1 MNTLR
6 LPARLA
12 DPRQAVA
19 INADLRSRRVTL
31 DWSDLRD
38 ASDEALAAL
47 LDGLDLVSEAD
58 VLGLDSMN
66 AVPDAIMAAVDRL
79 LPDQRPDAAPAV
91 GPVSPGAEGVEVWRS
106 GEGTKK
112 TRKPPRAQST
122 GRTEKILVAPTPSA
136 LRAEFEAMVVRD
148 LLGPAGGPDEEVDE
162 SSVRSR
168 YVLGALAPQRQRIEP
183 EQDDEL
189 APEDQG
195 SGEDGKTDSTA
206 LQGVS
211 LFPSSFRLT
220 FSVAGDAPGFRI
232 TATWGWYQR
241 RTSEL
246 QADEAGR
253 PRRVWK
259 RSPVEMTSP
268 TMNLVE
274 GPIPPWEVT
283 PLQPGVVVQG
293 LIRRRADTWIV
304 TVFLVNGQ
312 EESDKNRDEC
322 WLFQPSLV
330 VEAPEDAPDSAIFVQ
345 RPQRP
350 RDPVT
355 WAEEH
360 ALEMLYRHQGEFA
373 AGHGVSVHVEPAA
386 GRPHRATCVRTAVVP
401 VGEVAQQSAPTL
413 DEEPLLAA
421 LPLDMSELAALAQ
434 TELAARLAPLPDAYA
449 AWIARQRARASDA
462 TADLA
467 LYRDAAGAAM
477 DRCEATLGRIREGIA
492 LLADDSRAARAF
504 AFANR
509 AMALQRVRSIFTEE
523 ARRGGEPKLED
534 IDVPTN
540 RSWRLF
546 QLAFI
551 LLNLPGLTRL
561 DHPDRTREHDA
572 IADLLWFPTGGGKTE
587 AYLGLTAFTLALRR
601 LQGTIEGR
609 SGEHGVAVLMRY
621 TLRLLTLQQCQ
632 RATTLICACE
642 TIRREDEALWGK
654 EPFRIGLWVGERTTP
669 NKTKDADEWLKRSHG
684 QFNRGAALSGIGSPQ
699 QLTNCPW
706 CGRAIDAGKN
716 IKVITFERGSGRT
729 LVFCGDTYG
738 RCPFSERKAPGEGIP
753 IVVVDEEIYR
763 LLPSLLIGTVD
774 KFALMPWKGTT
785 QTLFGQV
792 AGRCERHGFRSP
804 DLDDSDSHPAK
815 GGLKS
820 AATIPFGPVR
830 PPDLIIQDELHLIS
844 GPLGT
849 LTGLYETA
857 VDQLS
862 SWEVAGKR
870 VRPKVIASTA
880 TTRRARDQVHALFLR
895 EVAVFPPHGLDVGDN
910 FFARH
915 REASEKH
922 PGRRYVGICAPG
934 RRLKAV
940 LIRVYVASLA
950 AAQRLFDLYG
960 RAADPWMTLVGYFN
974 AMREL
979 AGMRRLLDDDVRS
992 RLRDTDKRGL
1002 ARRSTLF
1009 ADELTSRK
1017 SSTDI
1022 PSLLDRLELP
1032 FEAVEP
1038 KVKGAKGAKGT
1049 ERPRPLDALL
1059 ATNMISVG
1067 VDVRRLGLMVVAGQP
1082 KATAEYIQATSR
1094 VGRAWPG
1101 IVFTVFNWAR
1111 PRDLSHYEYFEHYH
1125 ATFYKQVEA
1134 LSVTPFA
1141 PRALDR
1147 GLSGVFVA
1155 LVRLAGLDLNPNDK
1169 ADAVTRQHPLV
1180 DLAIER
1186 IVARA
1191 RLVSGSQT
1199 VGDEVKRQLERRL
1212 DTWLR
1217 EAARSAGGSEL
1228 GYREQR
1234 DGKTRGL
1241 LKSPGGGDWDDFT
1254 CLWSLRDVEPTVSL
1268 VLDDGR
1274 LDDEPVT
1281 LAQEAP

>member
-6 LPARLA
+6 LPSRLDDA
-12 DPRQAVA
+12 RQAA
-19 INADLRSRRVTL
+19 RINADLRARRVSL
-31 DWSDLRD
+31 DWRDVRD
-38 ASDEALAAL
+38 ATDEALAAL
-47 LDGLDLVSEAD
+47 LEAVDLLADAD
-58 VLGLDSMN
+58 VLGLDAMEG
-66 AVPDAIMAAVDRL
+66 VPDAVMETVDRL
-79 LPDQRPDAAPAV
+79 LPDRGPDAAPATAPTPSE
-91 GPVSPGAEGVEVWRS
+91 GESPSIWRS
-106 GEGTKK
+106 GEERAKPRK
-112 TRKPPRAQST
+112 TPRRQST
-122 GRTEKILVAPTPSA
+122 GRPEKILVSPTPAA
-136 LRAEFEAMVVRD
+136 LRAEFEDMVVRD
-148 LLGPAGGPDEEVDE
+148 LLGPAGGPEEEVDE
-162 SSVRSR
+162 GSVRSR
-168 YVLGALAPQRQRIEP
+168 YVLGLLAPLQQRVAP
-183 EQDDEL
+183 EEDEDY
-189 APEDQG
+189 AAEDQG
-195 SGEDGKTDSTA
+195 SGEDGTTDSNA
-206 LQGVS
+206 VQGAS
-211 LFPSSFRLT
+211 MFPSSFGVT
-220 FSVAGDAPGFRI
+220 FSVAGSAPGFRV
-232 TATWGWYQR
+232 TASWGWYQKR
-241 RTSEL
+241 PSEF
-246 QADEAGR
+246 ATEEDGR
-253 PRRVWK
+253 PKRVWK
-259 RSPVEMTSP
+259 RTPVEVTSP

-274 GPIPPWEVT
+274 GPIAPWAVT
-283 PLQPGVVVQG
+283 ARQPDVKVKG
-293 LIRRRADTWIV
+293 LIRRHGEEWIV
-304 TVFLVNGQ
+304 TLFLVNEQQ
-312 EESDKNRDEC
+312 EPDKNRDEA
-322 WLFQPSLV
+322 WLFQAALT
-330 VEAPEDAPDSAIFVQ
+330 VEAPEDAPDPCIFVR
-345 RPQRP
+345 RPSLP

-373 AGHGVSVHVEPAA
+373 TGHGVAVHVDPAP
-386 GRPHRATCVRTAVVP
+386 GRSHCALRIGTRVVP
-401 VGEVAQQSAPTL
+401 AWEVAQQTAPT
-413 DEEPLLAA
+413 DAEEPLLAD
-421 LPLDMSELAALAQ
+421 LTLDMAVLASLPPKD
-434 TELAARLAPLPDAYA
+434 LAARLGPLPDAYG
-449 AWIARQRARASDA
+449 AWIARQRARLDDPSAGLDP
-462 TADLA
+462 
-467 LYRDAAGAAM
+467 YRDAVLTAL
-477 DRCEATLGRIREGIA
+477 DRCEAALRRIREGIT
-492 LLADDSRAARAF
+492 LLLEDPSAARAF

-509 AMALQRVRSIFTEE
+509 AMALQRVRTLFTEE
-523 ARRGGEPKLED
+523 TRRGGEPKLDEL
-534 IDVPTN
+534 DVPPN

-572 IADLLWFPTGGGKTE
+572 TADLLWFPTGGGKTE
-587 AYLGLTAFTLALRR
+587 AYLGLTAYTLALRR

-632 RATTLICACE
+632 RATALICACE
-642 TIRREDEALWGK
+642 TIRREDDKLWGR

-669 NKTKDADEWLKRSHG
+669 NKTADADEWLKRSHG
-684 QFNRGAALSGIGSPQ
+684 QFNRGAALAGIGSPQ

-706 CGRAIDAGKN
+706 CGRVIDAGKHL
-716 IKVITFERGSGRT
+716 KVSTFERGSGRT
-729 LVFCGDTYG
+729 LVFCGDPYG
-738 RCPFSERKAPGEGIP
+738 RCPFSERQSPGEGIP

-763 LLPSLLIGTVD
+763 LLPSLLISTVD

-804 DLDDSDSHPAK
+804 DLDDADSHPAK
-815 GGLKS
+815 GGLKA
-820 AATIPFGPVR
+820 AATVPFNPVR
-830 PPDLIIQDELHLIS
+830 PPDLIIQDELHLIA

-857 VDQLS
+857 VDQLA
-862 SWEVAGKR
+862 SWEVAGQR

-915 REASEKH
+915 REPSEKV
-922 PGRRYVGICAPG
+922 PGRRYLGICAPG

-940 LIRVYVASLA
+940 LIRVYVACLA

-992 RLRDTDKRGL
+992 RLRDTDQRGL

-1009 ADELTSRK
+1009 AEELTSRK

-1022 PSLLDRLELP
+1022 PALLDRLEIT
-1032 FEAVEP
+1032 FEPAEP
-1038 KVKGAKGAKGT
+1038 KVKGAKPSD
-1049 ERPRPLDALL
+1049 RPRPLDALL

-1082 KATAEYIQATSR
+1082 KNTAEYIQATSR
-1094 VGRAWPG
+1094 VGRSWPG
-1101 IVFTVFNWAR
+1101 IVFAVYNWAR
-1111 PRDLSHYEYFEHYH
+1111 PRDLSHYECFEHYH

-1155 LVRLAGLDLNPNDK
+1155 LVRLAGLDLNPNEK
-1169 ADAVTRQHPLV
+1169 AEAITRQHPLV
-1180 DLAIER
+1180 ARAIER

-1191 RLVSGSQT
+1191 KLVSGSQA
-1199 VGDEVKRQLERRL
+1199 VGDEVERQLKRRL

-1217 EAARSAGGSEL
+1217 EATRNAGGSDL
-1228 GYREQR
+1228 GYREKR

-1241 LKSPGGGDWDDFT
+1241 LTSPGVGAWEDFT
-1254 CLWSLRDVEPTVSL
+1254 CLWSLRDVEPTVNL

-1274 LDDEPVT
+1274 LDDDPVVST
-1281 LAQEAP
+1281 EVSA

>member
-1 MNTLR
+1 MNVLR
-6 LPARLA
+6 LPARLGDA
-12 DPRQAVA
+12 RQCTA
-19 INADLRSRRVTL
+19 IN
-31 DWSDLRD
+31 SDLRAGRAALDWTDVRD
-38 ASDEALAAL
+38 ATDDALAAL
-47 LDGLDLVSEAD
+47 LEGLDLTGDAD
-58 VLGLDSMN
+58 ALGLDSMGGLPE
-66 AVPDAIMAAVDRL
+66 ALMDAVDGL
-79 LPDQRPDAAPAV
+79 LPDR
-91 GPVSPGAEGVEVWRS
+91 GPVIPPEAPSPTEEDGGPQVWRS
-106 GEGTKK
+106 GEGATKP
-112 TRKPPRAQST
+112 RRPPRRQST
-122 GRTEKILVAPTPSA
+122 GRAETILIAPTPSA
-136 LRAEFEAMVVRD
+136 LRAEFEGMVVRD
-148 LLGPAGGPDEEVDE
+148 LLGPAGGVEEEVDE
-162 SSVRSR
+162 GSVRSR
-168 YVLGALAPQRQRIEP
+168 YVLGVLAPQRQRIEP
-183 EQDDEL
+183 EQDEDY
-189 APEDQG
+189 AAEDQG
-195 SGEDGKTDSTA
+195 SGEDGRTDSNAPQT
-206 LQGVS
+206 VS
-211 LFPSSFRLT
+211 MFPSSFGVT
-220 FSVAGDAPGFRI
+220 FSLAGDAPGFRV
-232 TATWGWYQR
+232 TASWGWYQR
-241 RTSEL
+241 RATTVRTE
-246 QADEAGR
+246 DAGR

-259 RSPVEMTSP
+259 RTPIEVTSP

-283 PLQPGVVVQG
+283 PRQPRVTVQG
-293 LIRRRADTWIV
+293 VIRRSGNEWIV

-312 EESDKNRDEC
+312 QEAAKNRDEC
-322 WLFQPSLV
+322 WLFQAALTV
-330 VEAPEDAPDSAIFVQ
+330 DAPEDAPDPAVFVQ
-345 RPQRP
+345 RPARP

-360 ALEMLYRHQGEFA
+360 ALEMLYRQQGEFA
-373 AGHGVSVHVEPAA
+373 TGHGVSVHVEPAS
-386 GRPHRATCVRTAVVP
+386 GRPDRAVRVCTRIVP
-401 VGEVAQQSAPTL
+401 VGEVPQQTAPTM
-413 DEEPLLAA
+413 DEEPLLAD
-421 LPLDMSELAALAQ
+421 LTLDMAELAAVPPKDLAV
-434 TELAARLAPLPDAYA
+434 RLAPLTSAYSD
-449 AWIARQRARASDA
+449 WIARQRERFDDPSAR
-462 TADLA
+462 LGP
-467 LYRDAAGAAM
+467 YRDAAVSAM
-477 DRCEATLGRIREGIA
+477 NRCESALGRIREGIA
-492 LLADDSRAARAF
+492 LLVEDPHAAQAF

-509 AMALQRVRSIFTEE
+509 AMALQRVRSILTEE
-523 ARRGGEPKLED
+523 TRRGGEAKLDE

-551 LLNLPGLTRL
+551 LINLPGLTRL

-572 IADLLWFPTGGGKTE
+572 TADLLWFPTGGGKTE
-587 AYLGLTAFTLALRR
+587 AYLGLTAYTLALRR
-601 LQGTIEGR
+601 RQGTIEGR

-642 TIRREDEALWGK
+642 TIRREDPMLWGK

-669 NKTKDADEWLKRSHG
+669 NKTKDADEWLKRNHG
-684 QFNRGAALSGIGSPQ
+684 QYNRGASLAGIGSPQ

-706 CGRAIDAGKN
+706 CGRAIDSGKN
-716 IKVITFERGSGRT
+716 IKVSSFERGSGRT

-738 RCPFSERKAPGEGIP
+738 RCPFSERQASGEGIP

-792 AGRCERHGFRSP
+792 AGRCDRHGFRSP
-804 DLDDSDSHPAK
+804 DLEDSDSHPAK
-815 GGLKS
+815 GGLKA
-820 AATIPFGPVR
+820 AATQAFGPVR

-857 VDQLS
+857 VDELS
-862 SWEVAGKR
+862 SWQVAGKR

-910 FFARH
+910 FFARQ
-915 REASEKH
+915 REPSVAH

-979 AGMRRLLDDDVRS
+979 AGMRRLLDDDVRA
-992 RLRDTDKRGL
+992 RLRDTDRRGL
-1002 ARRSTLF
+1002 ARRTSLF
-1009 ADELTSRK
+1009 VDELTSRK

-1022 PSLLDRLELP
+1022 PALLDRLELP
-1032 FEAVEP
+1032 FEAVAP
-1038 KVKGAKGAKGT
+1038 RVKGAKPSD
-1049 ERPRPLDALL
+1049 RPRPLDALL

-1082 KATAEYIQATSR
+1082 KTTAEYIQATSR

-1101 IVFTVFNWAR
+1101 VVFAVYNWAR

-1147 GLSGVFVA
+1147 GLSGIFVA
-1155 LVRLAGLDLNPNDK
+1155 LVRLAGLDLNPNEK
-1169 ADAVTRQHPLV
+1169 AKAITRQHMLV
-1180 DLAIER
+1180 QRAIER
-1186 IVARA
+1186 IIARA
-1191 RLVSGSQT
+1191 RLVSGSQA
-1199 VGDEVKRQLERRL
+1199 VGDEVERQLKRRL

-1217 EAARSAGGSEL
+1217 EATRPAGGSEL
-1228 GYREQR
+1228 GYREKR

-1241 LKSPGGGDWDDFT
+1241 LMSPSIGAWEDFT

-1274 LDDEPVT
+1274 LDDEPV
-1281 LAQEAP
+1281 APVQEIP